1 MPKKPAASEKEQV
14 SVRKDVANQFRSYVD
29 AENINRRI
37 RGEPVVTYTEAMS
50 VALLAALPVAV
61 LSVDGGESDVDI
73 TT

>member
-1 MPKKPAASEKEQV
+1 MPKKPTASEKEQV
-14 SVRKDVANQFRSYVD
+14 SVRKDVANQFRSHVD

-50 VALLAALPVAV
+50 VALLAALPVTAS
-61 LSVDGGESDVDI
+61 SVDSDEYDSNV